1 MFEVIRPDHSGITFS
16 NNLIESDTLNVM
28 DFYYIYNGAGLG
40 IGDFNN
46 DGLQDVYFSGNQVSN
61 QLYMNKGDLK
71 FSDITAEAGV
81 GAEDI
86 WGQGVALVDINNDNW
101 LDIYVCASIYGIAA
115 DRKNKLFINK
125 GLNEDGIPIFSEEAE
140 KWGIQDT
147 GHSANAVFF
156 DYDLDNDLDLFVLSN
171 VMDRKF
177 PSKFR
182 TKSIDGSSINADK
195 LYQNQGDQTFID
207 VSIEAGI
214 LVEGYSHGISI
225 RDINMDGWPD
235 IYITNDF
242 LPNDVLYINN
252 QDGTFTNKVS
262 EYLKHQSFSAM
273 GQDIADI
280 NNDGLQEI
288 FALDMLPEI
297 NYRKKTMLLRNN
309 PMNQINYEKF
319 QYDLQFIRNM
329 LQLNMG
335 PDNNGNMIYS
345 EIGLLAGVYETDWS
359 WSPLFADFDN
369 DGYKDLVVCNGF
381 QHDVTDMD
389 FANYKARFENL
400 VSERLDL
407 IDSVPV
413 VKIDNYIFKNNG
425 DLTFTKKTEDWGF
438 EEPTLSN
445 GAAFADFDNDGD
457 LDYITNNINGPATL
471 YRNTI
476 NDSQKSN
483 KPNFLKIQLKG
494 PEGNVHGLGAKVLLY
509 TNGNLQFHE
518 HSFYRGFMS
527 TVDMTIH
534 FGLGT
539 HLNVDSLIVFWPD
552 GKIEKAYNTPVNQ
565 LLNID
570 ITNSE
575 ITLVTLGDYLLPDLG
590 EPLIL
595 QVNED
600 YQIGHIHQEKVLF
613 DFNYQRTIPH
623 KFSQS
628 TPGIAV
634 GDIDSDG
641 LEDFYIGGNG
651 QYPGTFYL
659 QKSDGK
665 FRLENRII
673 QGLDQDGKDMGILL
687 LDIDNDEDLDLY
699 LVKGGIQRQK
709 GDEIYS
715 DRVYLND
722 GNGYFTYQAHA
733 LPEFQTS
740 GSCIKAA
747 DFDADGDLDLFI
759 GGRVIPGEYPYP
771 ADSKILKNEEGQ
783 YLDITQDVL
792 PDLNGLGLVNDA
804 LWTDF
809 NNDRLIDLIIVGE
822 WMPITFFK
830 NTGTGFE
837 NITETLA
844 LQPIS
849 GWWNS
854 INGADID
861 NDGDIDY
868 IVGNLGLNT
877 IFKGKE
883 KGPLKMYASDFDR
896 NGVVD
901 PVIAALTNDENFQ
914 SQYFPVHTRD
924 DMTMQLSFVRNRI
937 PTYKGYGRAT
947 IEDIFTSEE
956 LDSAYYKEGDNFS
969 SLILLNEDND
979 RFSIRELPI
988 QAQFAPI
995 FGILPTDINND
1006 GNVDLLLAGNDYSIE
1021 PMSGRI
1027 DAFNG
1032 LVLTGNGSGDFD
1044 VIERR
1049 KTGFN
1054 VKNDAKAIGK
1064 LFDKDGMEL
1073 YLVSQNKDSLLLFRK
1088 TADHTD
1094 HTVLNV
1100 PVKAQWAEISLKN
1113 GSRRR
1118 HEFYYGS
1125 SYLSQSSRSLALSP
1139 EISKVKIFDSAGQV
1153 LSKKE
1158 F

>member
-1 MFEVIRPDHSGITFS
+1 MFEVIRPDHSGINFS
-16 NNLIESDTLNVM
+16 NNLIENDTLNVI

-46 DGLQDVYFSGNQVSN
+46 DGLQDVYFSGNQVPN
-61 QLYMNKGDLK
+61 QMYLNRGD
-71 FSDITAEAGV
+71 FTFEDITLEAGIA
-81 GAEDI
+81 AEDI
-86 WGQGVALVDINNDNW
+86 WSQGVALVDINGDDW

-125 GLNEDGIPIFSEEAE
+125 GLNENGIPVFSEEAE

-156 DYDLDNDLDLFVLSN
+156 DYDLDGDLDLFVLSN
-171 VMDRKF
+171 FMDRKF
-177 PSKFR
+177 PSRFR
-182 TKSIDGSSINADK
+182 TKSVDGSSVNADK
-195 LYQNQGDQTFID
+195 LYQNQGDHTFKD
-207 VSIEAGI
+207 VSIKAGI

-225 RDINMDGWPD
+225 RDINLDGWPD

-262 EYLKHQSFSAM
+262 DYLKHQCFSAM

-335 PDNNGNMIYS
+335 TDNKGNMIFS
-345 EIGLLAGVYETDWS
+345 EIGLLAGIYQTDWS

-413 VKIDNYIFKNNG
+413 VKIANYIFKNNG

-471 YRNTI
+471 YKNTI
-476 NDSQKSN
+476 NDIHKSD
-483 KPNFLKIQLKG
+483 KPNFLNIQLKG
-494 PEGNVHGLGAKVLLY
+494 PEKNPHGLGAKVLLY
-509 TNGNLQFHE
+509 TAGNLQFHE

-534 FGLGT
+534 FGLGP
-539 HLNVDSLIVFWPD
+539 HLNADSIVVFWPG
-552 GKIEKAYNTPVNQ
+552 GKIEKIYNAKANQ
-565 LLNID
+565 LLEID
-570 ITNSE
+570 IKNSE
-575 ITLVTLGDYLLPDLG
+575 FTSVTLGDYLLPDLG
-590 EPLIL
+590 EPLMRR
-595 QVNED
+595 VNED
-600 YQIGHIHQEKVLF
+600 YQLDHIHQEKVLF

-634 GDIDSDG
+634 GDINNDG

-659 QKSDGK
+659 QRPDGK
-665 FRLENRII
+665 FRPENRII
-673 QGLDQDGKDMGILL
+673 QGQDLIGKDMGLL
-687 LDIDNDEDLDLY
+687 LFDVDNDEDLDLY

-722 GNGYFTYQAHA
+722 GKGYFTYQKEV
-733 LPEFQTS
+733 LPELYIS
-740 GSCIKAA
+740 GSCVKAA
-747 DFDADGDLDLFI
+747 DFDADGDLDLFV

-771 ADSKILKNEEGQ
+771 ADSKILKHEGGQ
-783 YLDITQDVL
+783 YLDISQDVL

-809 NNDRLIDLIIVGE
+809 NNDRLIDLIVVGE
-822 WMPITFFK
+822 WMPVTFFK
-830 NTGTGFE
+830 NTGTGFK
-837 NITETLA
+837 NITESLD
-844 LQPIS
+844 LQPIT

-854 INGADID
+854 INGADSD
-861 NDGDIDY
+861 NDGDMDY
-868 IVGNLGLNT
+868 ILGNLGLNT
-877 IFKGKE
+877 IFKGTE
-883 KGPLKMYASDFDR
+883 EGPLKMYAGDFDR

-901 PVIAALTNDENFQ
+901 PVIAALSSDEYFQ
-914 SQYFPVHTRD
+914 SQYFPIHTRD
-924 DMTMQLSFVRNRI
+924 DMTMQLSFIRNRI
-937 PTYKGYGRAT
+937 PTYRGYGRAT
-947 IEDIFTSEE
+947 IENIFTAEE
-956 LDSAYYKEGDNFS
+956 LDSAYYREGDNFQT
-969 SLILLNEDND
+969 LILLNDG
-979 RFSIRELPI
+979 RGHFSIKELPF
-988 QAQFAPI
+988 QAQFAPV
-995 FGILPTDINND
+995 FGILPADINGD
-1006 GNVDLLLAGNDYSIE
+1006 GNIDLLLAGNDYSIE

-1032 LVLTGNGSGDFD
+1032 LILTGDGNCNFE
-1044 VIERR
+1044 VVERR
-1049 KTGFN
+1049 KAGFN
-1054 VKNDAKAIGK
+1054 VKGDAKGIVK
-1064 LFDKDGMEL
+1064 LYNGEGDEL

-1088 TADHTD
+1088 TADHS
-1094 HTVLNV
+1094 VLSV
-1100 PVKAQWAEISLKN
+1100 PSNAAWAEITLKN
-1113 GSRRR
+1113 GARRR

-1125 SYLSQSSRSLALSP
+1125 SYLSQSSRSLTLSP
-1139 EISKVKIFDSAGQV
+1139 EISKVKVFDFAGEV
-1153 LSKKE
+1153 LIE
-1158 F
+1158 EEL